1 MNTFLGAHA
10 SSVLTVSRL
19 LTEHARCLRSQGA
32 SSPITKTRR
41 REESQKISRRLRGEI
56 FFGCCWVAPC
66 SSVVSIRVIRGKSF
80 RRRFFPLSKLTERAT
95 VYALYLAASRSTAR
109 HHAPVSLRITPA
121 CRVLPVRL
129 LATPPRRLHWGRF

>member
-41 REESQKISRRLRGEI
+41 REESQKISRRLRVFVVR
-56 FFGCCWVAPC
+56 FFWLRLAALC

-80 RRRFFPLSKLTERAT
+80 WSRFFPLSKLTERGT
-95 VYALYLAASRSTAR
+95 V
-109 HHAPVSLRITPA
+109 
-121 CRVLPVRL
+121 
-129 LATPPRRLHWGRF
+129 

>member
-41 REESQKISRRLRGEI
+41 REESQKISRRLRGET
-56 FFGCCWVAPC
+56 FLMGDDAPWERRHLAC
-66 SSVVSIRVIRGKSF
+66 SVNNRETVST
-80 RRRFFPLSKLTERAT
+80 LEAC
-95 VYALYLAASRSTAR
+95 
-109 HHAPVSLRITPA
+109 APRKVFICGFEPGQFS
-121 CRVLPVRL
+121 
-129 LATPPRRLHWGRF
+129 HGF